1 MATVEWTRSAIK
13 QLRKID
19 TRYRE
24 AILVKGNSLKDFPDV
39 ELDIKFL
46 KATDNQYRVRVGV
59 YRLMFKVINGNPTI
73 IEIYEVTKRQSNTY

>member
-1 MATVEWTRSAIK
+1 MATVEWTRGAIK

-24 AILVKGNSLKDFPDV
+24 TILIKGNSLKDFPDV